1 MPVAALAETRRAAML
16 PVLSGSGMKMFINGD
31 WVGAAQ
37 DMPVFNPATGSV
49 VDHVPMGGA
58 EAADAAIASANC
70 AFSRWKAVPMPER
83 VRIQK
88 ACAHA
93 MRAAAPDIAATLH
106 AELGRPLPGCLQE
119 IDRAADLLD
128 IYAEEGLRLQATFA
142 LGAAPG
148 EKTIVTR
155 DPVGVVVAITPF
167 NYPINLL
174 LFKLGAALIA
184 GCTVV
189 AKPAEDTPLSTL
201 MLAEIFHRA
210 GLPPGGFNVVT
221 GGRDLGEALVNHPV
235 PRKIAF
241 TGSVPAGKAIAAAA
255 AGTMKRLTLELGG
268 HSPAI
273 VCADADLDRAA
284 AAITRHGFANSGQF
298 CYRVNRVYVD
308 RAVYEGFLTLLTQSA
323 KALTMAP
330 AGGAGDLGPLVNAKI
345 FANSAAQIA
354 DARVRGARILTGGDR
369 LSGPGYDGGYY
380 LPPTLIADATPDM
393 LVMREETFGPV
404 LGIAP
409 VDSPAEALAL
419 ANDSRFGLAGFVFTR
434 DLARGLALCEGME
447 AGSVWL
453 NDIQRS
459 NHHVP
464 FGGMKESG
472 LGREKGRYGVEA
484 YLEYKVMYLSY
495 EAFP

>member
-1 MPVAALAETRRAAML
+1 MQ
-16 PVLSGSGMKMFINGD
+16 MFINGD

-37 DMPVFNPATGSV
+37 TMPVINPATGAV
-49 VDHVPMGGA
+49 VDHVPIGG
-58 EAADAAIASANC
+58 ADAADQAIVAANR
-70 AFSRWKAVPMPER
+70 AFALWKGVPMAER

-88 ACAHA
+88 ACAAAIH
-93 MRAAAPDIAATLH
+93 AAAPDIAATLH

-119 IDRAADLLD
+119 IARAADLMD
-128 IYAEEGLRLQATFA
+128 IYADEGLRLQASFA

-167 NYPINLL
+167 NYPISLL
-174 LFKLGAALIA
+174 MFKLGAALIA

-201 MLAEIFHRA
+201 ILADIFHRA
-210 GLPPGGFNVVT
+210 GLPAGVFNVVT
-221 GGRDLGEALVNHPV
+221 GGLELGQALVSHAI

-255 AGTMKRLTLELGG
+255 AGTLKRLTLELDG

-273 VCADADLDRAA
+273 VCVDADLDRAA

-298 CYRVNRVYVD
+298 CYRVNRIYVE
-308 RAVYEGFLTLLTQSA
+308 RPVYEDFLARLTQNTA
-323 KALTMAP
+323 ALTMAP
-330 AGGAGDLGPLVNAKI
+330 AGGTGDLGPMVNARI
-345 FANSAAQIA
+345 FANPAAQIA
-354 DARVRGARILTGGDR
+354 DARSKGARILTGGDR
-369 LSGPGYDGGYY
+369 LTGPGFDHGHY

-393 LVMREETFGPV
+393 LVMREESFGPV
-404 LGIAP
+404 LGITA
-409 VDSPAEALAL
+409 VDSPTEALRL

-434 DLARGLALCEGME
+434 DLARGLALCEGIE

-453 NDIQRS
+453 NDIRRS
-459 NHHVP
+459 DPHVP
-464 FGGMKESG
+464 FGGMRESG

-484 YLEYKVMYLSY
+484 YLKYKVMYLSY
-495 EAFP
+495 EVGL